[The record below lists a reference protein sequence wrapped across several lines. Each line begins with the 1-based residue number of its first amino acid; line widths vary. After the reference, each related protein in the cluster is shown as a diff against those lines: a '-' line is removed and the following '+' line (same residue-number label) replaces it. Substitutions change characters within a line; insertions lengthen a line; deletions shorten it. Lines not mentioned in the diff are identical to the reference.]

1 MRTIAVPSRIIAMSY
16 ELAPEVSE
24 YYERGGEVSRL
35 TTTPDGR
42 LEFLRTQDILRRLLG
57 LSPSTILDIGG
68 ATGAHAAW
76 LTADGH
82 QVTLVDP
89 VASQV
94 AVASANGIQ
103 GQVGD
108 ARDLPFG
115 NGLFDAALLLGPLY
129 HLLTEAD
136 RLRALEEAIRVVR
149 PGGQVVAAAIGRFA
163 PWLDKAS
170 KTRLSN
176 DNDEPMLA
184 EAHRTGRL
192 RPRTYGSSGF
202 TTAYVHRPEQ
212 LHNECTTAGLA
223 DVTVYAVE
231 GAAWLMDS
239 LGGQLDDPVATTKL
253 LEGLRVIER
262 EPSMLG
268 ASAHLLAVGR
278 T

>member
-57 LSPSTILDIGG
+57 PSPSTILDIGG

-192 RPRTYGSSGF
+192 RPPYIRFKRIHHLICASTGAVAQRVHHGRT
-202 TTAYVHRPEQ
+202 
-212 LHNECTTAGLA
+212 
-223 DVTVYAVE
+223 
-231 GAAWLMDS
+231 
-239 LGGQLDDPVATTKL
+239 GGRH
-253 LEGLRVIER
+253 GLRRRGSGMVDGLIGWATR
-262 EPSMLG
+262 RPCG
-268 ASAHLLAVGR
+268 HDQTARGPTRH
-278 T
+278 